1 MNDYLSQMTEIDAE
15 YKVIL
20 VGDSTIGK
28 TSLFKKITSGIY
40 YDKNVSTIGY
50 DKKTI
55 ELEITTKENDQD
67 VKKRIN
73 IILTDTAG
81 QERYLAIT
89 KSYFTGSN
97 AVLLLYSVVDKKTF
111 NHLNEWMKKIKEM
124 IGNYEDNKYLVFLM
138 GTKSDVVETD
148 ESLRQV
154 TEKEAMDFCDKY
166 EIEWFDEWSSKVTTE
181 EKFKELL
188 VKIATKLY
196 ETIGYNKIERQT
208 LSTLQKKKVK
218 KNKKNIKISIQKDLI
233 ILEKLNRKA
242 RVMNFIFLDYVKNV
256 IKDIIND
263 YRSGLKKKEQYGENY
278 YMKIGHY
285 LVNFLLYGNN
295 PNNINSF
302 EEFSQS
308 NFYKNSGL

>member
-1 MNDYLSQMTEIDAE
+1 MNDYLSQMTEVDAE

-55 ELEITTKENDQD
+55 ELEIRTKENAQD

-138 GTKSDVVETD
+138 GTKSDVVEND

-218 KNKKNIKISIQKDLI
+218 KNKKHC
-233 ILEKLNRKA
+233 
-242 RVMNFIFLDYVKNV
+242 
-256 IKDIIND
+256 
-263 YRSGLKKKEQYGENY
+263 GC
-278 YMKIGHY
+278 
-285 LVNFLLYGNN
+285 
-295 PNNINSF
+295 
-302 EEFSQS
+302 
-308 NFYKNSGL
+308 

>member
-1 MNDYLSQMTEIDAE
+1 MIDNLDEITELDAE
-15 YKVIL
+15 YKIIL
-20 VGDSTIGK
+20 VGDNNTGK
-28 TSLFKKITSGIY
+28 TCLFKKITSGIY

-218 KNKKNIKISIQKDLI
+218 KNKKHC
-233 ILEKLNRKA
+233 
-242 RVMNFIFLDYVKNV
+242 
-256 IKDIIND
+256 
-263 YRSGLKKKEQYGENY
+263 GC
-278 YMKIGHY
+278 
-285 LVNFLLYGNN
+285 
-295 PNNINSF
+295 
-302 EEFSQS
+302 
-308 NFYKNSGL
+308 

>member
-1 MNDYLSQMTEIDAE
+1 MLI
-15 YKVIL
+15 
-20 VGDSTIGK
+20 
-28 TSLFKKITSGIY
+28 FKKTNN
-40 YDKNVSTIGY
+40 DV

-138 GTKSDVVETD
+138 GTKSDVVEND

-154 TEKEAMDFCDKY
+154 TEKEAMDFCDKN

-218 KNKKNIKISIQKDLI
+218 KNKKHC
-233 ILEKLNRKA
+233 
-242 RVMNFIFLDYVKNV
+242 
-256 IKDIIND
+256 
-263 YRSGLKKKEQYGENY
+263 GC
-278 YMKIGHY
+278 
-285 LVNFLLYGNN
+285 
-295 PNNINSF
+295 
-302 EEFSQS
+302 
-308 NFYKNSGL
+308 

>member
-154 TEKEAMDFCDKY
+154 TEKEAMDFCDKND
-166 EIEWFDEWSSKVTTE
+166 IEWFDEWSSKVTTE

-218 KNKKNIKISIQKDLI
+218 KNKKHC
-233 ILEKLNRKA
+233 
-242 RVMNFIFLDYVKNV
+242 
-256 IKDIIND
+256 
-263 YRSGLKKKEQYGENY
+263 GC
-278 YMKIGHY
+278 
-285 LVNFLLYGNN
+285 
-295 PNNINSF
+295 
-302 EEFSQS
+302 
-308 NFYKNSGL
+308 